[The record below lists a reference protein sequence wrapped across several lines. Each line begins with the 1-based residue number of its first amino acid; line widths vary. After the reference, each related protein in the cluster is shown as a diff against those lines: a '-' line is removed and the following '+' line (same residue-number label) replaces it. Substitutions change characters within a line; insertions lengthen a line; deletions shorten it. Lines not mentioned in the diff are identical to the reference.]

1 VSRTEADR
9 LRDIQEAVA
18 AINSH
23 VARARAE
30 PRLQDDPLFHDALLY
45 EFVVL
50 GEAAKHLSAETR
62 ASASEVPWQSV
73 AGLRDL
79 IAHEYFRIEIARILD
94 IVERDL
100 PPLEQAIVRLLGI
113 ESSSTASAQSKSG
126 ASAEVRERAR

>member
-1 VSRTEADR
+1 MSRNEADR

-18 AINSH
+18 AINAH

-30 PRLQDDPLFHDALLY
+30 PSLQHDSLFHDALLY

-50 GEAAKHLSAETR
+50 GEAAKHLSTETR
-62 ASASEVPWQSV
+62 ASAPEVPWQSV

-94 IVERDL
+94 IVDRDL
-100 PPLEQAIVRLLGI
+100 PPLEEAIARLLSTD
-113 ESSSTASAQSKSG
+113 SSSG
-126 ASAEVRERAR
+126 